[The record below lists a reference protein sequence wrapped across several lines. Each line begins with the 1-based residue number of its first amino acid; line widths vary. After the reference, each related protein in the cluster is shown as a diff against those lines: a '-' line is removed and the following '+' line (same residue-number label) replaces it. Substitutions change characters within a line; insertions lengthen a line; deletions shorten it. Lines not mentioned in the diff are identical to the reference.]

1 MSTIQPQV
9 TGRAAF
15 SIPEVMAQTGLGRD
29 KVYNLIRDRVL
40 IARKCGRRT
49 LITAAD
55 LESFL
60 QSLPQMG
67 SSSVAA

>member
-29 KVYNLIRDRVL
+29 KVYALIRDGQL
-40 IARKCGRRT
+40 IAKKCGRRT
-49 LITAAD
+49 LVVASD
-55 LESFL
+55 LQSFL
-60 QSLPQMG
+60 EELPTI
-67 SSSVAA
+67 SRAA